1 MTKSFDDVVQR
12 ATTKKTR
19 DLAARRTRELLG
31 EMLLSELRTLVGKS
45 QKEVATILGIK
56 QPSLSKLE
64 GQSDIQIST
73 LRKLVAALGG
83 ELEVVVRLPNGD
95 VRISQFADAT
105 RSTKALSKP
114 KSPKTKTAQ

>member
-1 MTKSFDDVVQR
+1 MTKPFDDVVQR
-12 ATTKKTR
+12 TTTKKTR
-19 DLAARRTRELLG
+19 DMAARRTQDLLG

-83 ELEVVVRLPNGD
+83 ELEVVVHLPNGD
-95 VRISQFADAT
+95 VRISQFADVA
-105 RSTKALSKP
+105 RQTKSRSKP
-114 KSPKTKTAQ
+114 KSPKTKTV